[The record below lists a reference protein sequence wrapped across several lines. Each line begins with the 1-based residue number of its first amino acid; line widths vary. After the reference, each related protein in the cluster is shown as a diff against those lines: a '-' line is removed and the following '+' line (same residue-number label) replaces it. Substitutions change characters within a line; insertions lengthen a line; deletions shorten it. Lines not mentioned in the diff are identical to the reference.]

1 MISKDMDADIDVT
14 SMTDDGILNPYKV
27 SLSSDKNVDKE
38 AYLSKLTESKLTQ
51 AMEEHMF
58 DGESAEQEQ
67 NESFESGDGN
77 SYGSRQSR
85 KLRNPS
91 LWQRPDVRRIVED
104 FINKDITS
112 RGAANKISEIL
123 GRNVSH
129 STVLTY
135 ANRLLRGIKRE
146 VEEESVY
153 QVQVEPDDSPAP
165 VDEVGYDVHFELV
178 KTSRG
183 NDNGLAVYE
192 DNSFVRVYRR
202 TSTTG
207 RSASYRCSTCDHLY
221 EKFGQGERPTIKM
234 RDNVIVT
241 DPFPTHNQMCTPT
254 SVDVFRRTQEDLEAR
269 QLNMCRR
276 VLTNSRFKEM
286 RWARSFDTVGYVV
299 KTSNEEEEAINKCIE
314 SLLSRCRG
322 STEME
327 DEDKEAVL
335 RDLIEGYKRGEVSSL
350 TELAKLIKENLDID
364 VSSPTLCRYLKKQTD
379 DKAQSPVEP
388 DESDTVLIARPGLS
402 KYLNETLI
410 TVPENEGFRQYSFMK
425 RSSDG
430 VRSYYR
436 CLGCSRAK
444 RLYGPDRQAYV
455 KVEYGEIIDRPLHHR
470 RCEPQSEESVLVQNL
485 DRECRRS
492 IRKGEKN
499 PREAHAEGL
508 DKMAE
513 IEASFSGD
521 ENIHG
526 TLQKLFPS
534 WERVKAAYFRQRD
547 LLKKAAI
554 AAELEEGAYQT
565 SVHGSEIGRYEEIEG
580 NESFITP
587 PGAAV
592 ELTPEMNALKNQLL
606 FDVQQ
611 AIRREVTRAVTRTTI
626 MMEQRFDAKIVQIFD
641 DIFRTQNE
649 EEIVEAGV
657 VDEYAL
663 QEFPSTSSVS
673 SYPPQKRRRLES
685 IGGNERVNDT
695 PFSIP
700 ACYLKRNKLFVK
712 EIARKKNST

>member
-1 MISKDMDADIDVT
+1 MISKDMEADIDVT

-38 AYLSKLTESKLTQ
+38 AYLSKLTENKLTQ

-85 KLRNPS
+85 KNPS

-153 QVQVEPDDSPAP
+153 QVQVEPEDSPAP

-470 RCEPQSEESVLVQNL
+470 RCEPQSEETSL
-485 DRECRRS
+485 RRLLCYDGVPVRLHVS
-492 IRKGEKN
+492 FCLIS
-499 PREAHAEGL
+499 L
-508 DKMAE
+508 YKM
-513 IEASFSGD
+513 IC
-521 ENIHG
+521 
-526 TLQKLFPS
+526 
-534 WERVKAAYFRQRD
+534 
-547 LLKKAAI
+547 
-554 AAELEEGAYQT
+554 
-565 SVHGSEIGRYEEIEG
+565 
-580 NESFITP
+580 FITP
-587 PGAAV
+587 PGTAV

-641 DIFRTQNE
+641 DIFRTQND
-649 EEIVEAGV
+649 EEIIEAGV

-663 QEFPSTSSVS
+663 QEFPSTSSVP

-685 IGGNERVNDT
+685 TGGNERINDT

-700 ACYLKRNKLFVK
+700 ACYLKRDRLFVK
-712 EIARKKNST
+712 EVARKKNST

>member
-27 SLSSDKNVDKE
+27 SLNSDKNVDKE
-38 AYLSKLTESKLTQ
+38 VYLSKLTESKLAQ
-51 AMEEHMF
+51 ALEEHIF
-58 DGESAEQEQ
+58 NRESVEPEQ
-67 NESFESGDGN
+67 NESFESSDGN
-77 SYGSRQSR
+77 SYGTRQSR
-85 KLRNPS
+85 KNPS

-112 RGAANKISEIL
+112 RGAANKISDIL

-135 ANRLLRGIKRE
+135 ANRLLRGIIKRE
-146 VEEESVY
+146 VEEEPAY

-183 NDNGLAVYE
+183 NDNGLAIYE
-192 DNSFVRVYRR
+192 DNGFVRVYRR

-221 EKFGQGERPTIKM
+221 EKLGQGERPTIKM
-234 RDNVIVT
+234 RDSIIVT
-241 DPFPTHNQMCTPT
+241 DPFPTHNQLCTPT
-254 SVDVFRRTQEDLEAR
+254 PVDVFRRTQEDLEAR

-299 KTSNEEEEAINKCIE
+299 KPPNEEEAINKCIE
-314 SLLSRCRG
+314 SLLTRCRG
-322 STEME
+322 STDME
-327 DEDKEAVL
+327 EEDKEAVL

-379 DKAQSPVEP
+379 DKADSPTEP
-388 DESDTVLIARPGLS
+388 DEADTVLIARPGLS

-410 TVPENEGFRQYSFMK
+410 TVPENEGFRQYSYMK
-425 RSSDG
+425 TSSDN

-444 RLYGPDRQAYV
+444 RIYGPDRQAYV

-470 RCEPQSEESVLVQNL
+470 RCEPLSEESVLVQNL

-554 AAELEEGAYQT
+554 AAELGEGTYQS

-580 NESFITP
+580 NESFLAP

-611 AIRREVTRAVTRTTI
+611 AIRREVTRAVTRTTTL
-626 MMEQRFDAKIVQIFD
+626 MEQRFDAKIMQIFD

-649 EEIVEAGV
+649 DEVLEAGV
-657 VDEYAL
+657 IDEYAL
-663 QEFPSTSSVS
+663 QEFPSTSSTLSYS
-673 SYPPQKRRRLES
+673 SQKRRRLES
-685 IGGNERVNDT
+685 IGGNERINDT

-700 ACYLKRNKLFVK
+700 ACYLKRNRLVIR
-712 EIARKKNST
+712 EVERKKSSI